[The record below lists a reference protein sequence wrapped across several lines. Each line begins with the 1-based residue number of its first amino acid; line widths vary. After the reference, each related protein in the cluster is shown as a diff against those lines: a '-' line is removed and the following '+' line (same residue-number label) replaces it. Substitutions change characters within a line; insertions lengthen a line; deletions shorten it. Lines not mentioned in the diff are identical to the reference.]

1 MLRILRA
8 DDLRGRRR
16 ARLGVDDH
24 AQRVA
29 AGHLAHRQG
38 WIVGE
43 DRADADKHGVRA
55 IAESVHFTERALADE
70 VAAAVGGHTAIE
82 GRRELH
88 DDERAPATHAADE
101 ALVEAQRFRFEHAR
115 LDFDTG
121 GFELP
126 EALAVRARV
135 RVTHRGHHAS
145 NPRREDRVDA
155 GRRAAVVGA
164 RLERRVQRRASRG
177 VARLRQRAHLGVRL
191 AGGAVISLAHD
202 LGAAND
208 DRAHHGIGARA
219 TCGARRETQRASH
232 ETGVLVAHR
241 L

>member
-88 DDERAPATHAADE
+88 DDERAPAPHATDE
-101 ALVEAQRFRFEHAR
+101 TLIEAQCLGFEDAL
-115 LDFDTG
+115 LDLDTG
-121 GFELP
+121 GPQLP
-126 EALAVRARV
+126 ETLAVGARV
-135 RVTHRGHHAS
+135 RIAHGRDHAAHA
-145 NPRREDRVDA
+145 RREDRVDT
-155 GRRAAVVGA
+155 RRSAAVVGA
-164 RLERRVQRRASRG
+164 WLERRVQRRAPRV
-177 VARLRQRAHLGVRL
+177 VARFVERAHLRVRL
-191 AGGAVISLAHD
+191 ARGAVISLAHD
-202 LGAAND
+202 RVATND
-208 DRAHHGIGARA
+208 DRAHHRVGTR
-219 TCGARRETQRASH
+219 TPCGARRETQRTSH
-232 ETGVLVAHR
+232 VLAVLVAHR